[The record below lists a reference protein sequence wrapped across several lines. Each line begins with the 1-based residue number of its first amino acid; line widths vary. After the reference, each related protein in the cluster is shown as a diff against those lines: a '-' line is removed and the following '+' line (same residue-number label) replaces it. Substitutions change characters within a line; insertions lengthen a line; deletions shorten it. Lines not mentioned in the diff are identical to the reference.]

1 MAKND
6 FSDIRN
12 YAELEASIR
21 MVRRE
26 IEGSKLSQQVS
37 NFKANGGPTWMDV
50 AQLITRA
57 LRKSLTK

>member
-12 YAELEASIR
+12 YAELEESIR

-37 NFKANGGPTWMDV
+37 HFKAQGGPTWNDV
-50 AQLITRA
+50 ALIVIRA
-57 LRKSLTK
+57 LKKRLDK